1 MVHSRSVLKAVVV
14 VGAASSTLTVALP
27 ARMNTAN
34 GEAGPL
40 ATTGNT
46 PHSEA
51 VESVPRRTA
60 AAPSY
65 RGVPPPPP
73 PAPPVPEDHR
83 NNDHRGRELDDEA
96 AGNDFTVGNAAVTL
110 SNRGTPPTH
119 RPGTPSGGSSTKSG
133 RPKLSS
139 RGSPPP
145 PPPPPPPRYPLFG
158 AFSRPKDF
166 RRRALDSELVA
177 AENDVTGRTAATLS
191 SRGTPPPP
199 PPAPPVPKGHRN
211 NGHIG
216 RELDSET
223 AGNDFT
229 GGGTIAPL
237 SKRGIPPPPPP
248 APPIPKTEAF
258 KHKDFRDRE
267 PHLATAEGFSGRT
280 GATLSSRGYPPP
292 PAPAPPVPKH
302 EGSKNKSH
310 RGRELDIEAAGKDVT
325 GHTTATLSSRRT
337 PPPPPPPPPV
347 PKAKALRGRDLDA
360 IVEDDD
366 SESDSHHGHYEPFG
380 EEDHYDHHRH
390 HYPYEDEVDV
400 EEGQPDHYHRLPYG
414 ADLD

>member
-14 VGAASSTLTVALP
+14 VGAASSTLAVALP

-40 ATTGNT
+40 VTAGNT

-51 VESVPRRTA
+51 AESVPRRTAA

-73 PAPPVPEDHR
+73 PAPPAPEDHR
-83 NNDHRGRELDDEA
+83 NQDHRGRELDSEA

-119 RPGTPSGGSSTKSG
+119 RPGTPTGGSSSTKAG

-139 RGSPPP
+139 RGSPPPP

-191 SRGTPPPP
+191 YRGTPPPP

-211 NGHIG
+211 NGHQD

-223 AGNDFT
+223 SGNDFT
-229 GGGTIAPL
+229 GGGTVVPL
-237 SKRGIPPPPPP
+237 TQRGIPPP
-248 APPIPKTEAF
+248 PPIPKTEAF

-267 PHLATAEGFSGRT
+267 PHLEAAEGFSGRT
-280 GATLSSRGYPPP
+280 DATLSSRGYPPP

-310 RGRELDIEAAGKDVT
+310 RGRELDNVLVGNDAT
-325 GHTTATLSSRRT
+325 GGTAATLSSRRT

-347 PKAKALRGRDLDA
+347 PKAKALRGRELDA

-366 SESDSHHGHYEPFG
+366 SESDLHHGHYEPFG
-380 EEDHYDHHRH
+380 EEHHYDHLRH
-390 HYPYEDEVDV
+390 HYPYEDDVDV
-400 EEGQPDHYHRLPYG
+400 EEGYPDHYHRLPYG